1 MDLLAYTQIDDL
13 SQIAKENNIVV
24 PRLRGYRLMKN
35 EQPMPDEELKSLI
48 LECAVSVCAD
58 LCRSR
63 PFWDMNSCS
72 QEFSSRT
79 DYLLNYY
86 LIEGI
91 NEDGRKVFVDIRW
104 DRIHGKKRKVLKFA
118 IKKQKKRIQQQFDIW
133 NKYAGK
139 DKVLYIHARIGG
151 NNWECFGGDELIKQ
165 PWFLEKVDDHFDG
178 TYCDIYASIK

>member
-1 MDLLAYTQIDDL
+1 
-13 SQIAKENNIVV
+13 
-24 PRLRGYRLMKN
+24 MKN

-48 LECAVSVCAD
+48 LECAVDVCAD

-79 DYLLNYY
+79 DYLINYY